1 MSTDTTIIF
10 DNIISAVGTPLLS
23 YLTPRELFCL
33 SLTNHYANTV
43 ITESLFD
50 IYHMQHQHRRQFK
63 QLKEPIT
70 MDEIDTTIDNVHVD
84 ILWQH
89 TFPTRERIV
98 DCLLDKIRLANLRYN
113 RPGTFVST
121 DTLEDTMEFVEE
133 DINDLSKWL
142 VSDGAWYGT
151 FVSICVLLYYVF
163 FYKSM

>member
-1 MSTDTTIIF
+1 MSTDTTITF

-23 YLTPRELFCL
+23 YLNPRELFCL

-63 QLKEPIT
+63 HLKEPIT
-70 MDEIDTTIDNVHVD
+70 MDEIDTTTDNVHID
-84 ILWQH
+84 ILYQH
-89 TFPTRERIV
+89 TFPTREKIV

-121 DTLEDTMEFVEE
+121 YTLEETMECVEE

-151 FVSICVLLYYVF
+151 FVSTCVLLSIMF
-163 FYKSM
+163 FI